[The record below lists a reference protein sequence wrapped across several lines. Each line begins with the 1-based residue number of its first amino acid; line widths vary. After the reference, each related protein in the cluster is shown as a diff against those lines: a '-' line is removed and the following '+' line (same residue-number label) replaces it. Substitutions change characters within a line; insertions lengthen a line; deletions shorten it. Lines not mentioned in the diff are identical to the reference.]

1 MFKKS
6 SLAIAAV
13 LLASSASSFAATATA
28 NVSVSATLTPVCTI
42 SASNINLTYTSFQ
55 AEDSSN
61 TGALTIKCTQGQA
74 YGLSI
79 SNTTGSS
86 VLGLNY
92 TVGIVGASSGTAVST
107 GTGTGANETDKVV
120 KATIAANQGGA
131 VSGSNATYTAT
142 SATTHT
148 VTVTY

>member
-13 LLASSASSFAATATA
+13 LLASSASSFAATSATA
-28 NVSVSATLTPVCTI
+28 NVSVSATLTPVCTV
-42 SASNINLTYTSFQ
+42 SASDISLTYTSFQ
-55 AEDSSN
+55 AADSSN

-79 SNTTGSS
+79 SSPTGNS

-92 TVGIVGASSGTAVST
+92 SVAIMSGSTAVSS

-120 KATIAANQGGA
+120 KATIAGNQGGT
-131 VSGSNATYTAT
+131 VSGSNASYTAT

-148 VTVTY
+148 VTVSY